1 MQFKVNE
8 SVFKRISEL
17 AKNDN
22 LSNPVLRI
30 SVDGGGCNGLMYKYE
45 FTNDI
50 TSEDYI
56 IERGNIKV
64 VIDSISQPFL
74 EGCEVNFAEELGGSF
89 FEIKNPNAL
98 ANCGCGNSFSI

>member
-8 SVFKRISEL
+8 SVFKRILEL

-45 FTNDI
+45 FADTI
-50 TSEDYI
+50 TQDDYV
-56 IERGNIKV
+56 IEHSNIKV
-64 VIDSISQPFL
+64 AIDSISQPFL
-74 EGCEVNFAEELGGSF
+74 EGCEVNFVEELGGSF
-89 FEIKNPNAL
+89 FEIKNPNAS